1 MNSIIRSAYIPCDAS
16 SVLFVAAQV
25 PCVVNVIILLAKRYI
40 DVQCRDGRT
49 VVNVQ
54 LRSHLVQCDEADIII
69 SLRENRMKQFVAKW
83 RCIGDVNAIAI

>member
-49 VVNVQ
+49 LVNVQ
-54 LRSHLVQCDEADIII
+54 LRSHLQFDEADIII